1 MESKNDLL
9 QLGQN
14 TNTMATGKPKKYKT
28 TDAKE
33 DSSKPQESQKLN
45 TQGAMN
51 VVGAGVT
58 VAALATNANGIQNAV
73 EDITAA
79 AVGEIASKTGEIIR
93 EYSTKFVS
101 LPMTIPT
108 KIVQYTGERIAKSKG
123 DKDENGNE
131 YNPVKASLSDIMSK
145 YTDPVEG
152 QIKKEKDET
161 DEKNKNKAADNA
173 KQKAQKFIESAN
185 KLIEKSNEAIGK
197 IMEHSAEGVEWVQ
210 INLNKEIS
218 RVEKNI
224 RDGLEAGYKSIES
237 DIDVF
242 CKGEG
247 EKIAVKLIKEY
258 NKTIEE
264 QAKKITDNKN
274 KVEKKAK
281 IKADAAIQKA
291 KLQLFALIGL

>member
-9 QLGQN
+9 QSGQN
-14 TNTMATGKPKKYKT
+14 TNTMATGNPKEYKT

-33 DSSKPQESQKLN
+33 DSSKPQESQKLD

-51 VVGAGVT
+51 VVGAGVA
-58 VAALATNANGIQNAV
+58 VAAIATNAGGIVNAA

-79 AVGEIASKTGEIIR
+79 AVGAVASKAGEIIG

-131 YNPVKASLSDIMSK
+131 YNPVKISLGDIMSQ
-145 YTDPVEG
+145 YTDSIED

-173 KQKAQKFIESAN
+173 KKKAQKFIESAN

-197 IMEHSAEGVEWVQ
+197 IMEHVAEGAEWVQ
-210 INLNKEIS
+210 TNLDKEIA
-218 RVEKNI
+218 RAEKNI
-224 RDGLEAGYKSIES
+224 KDDLEAGYKSIES

-247 EKIAVKLIKEY
+247 EKIAVKLIEQY
-258 NKTIEE
+258 NKLIEE
-264 QAKKITDNKN
+264 QAKDIVSKKN
-274 KVEKKAK
+274 KAESKAK
-281 IKADAAIQKA
+281 ISAKAAIQKA
-291 KLQLFALIGL
+291 KLKVFAMIGL